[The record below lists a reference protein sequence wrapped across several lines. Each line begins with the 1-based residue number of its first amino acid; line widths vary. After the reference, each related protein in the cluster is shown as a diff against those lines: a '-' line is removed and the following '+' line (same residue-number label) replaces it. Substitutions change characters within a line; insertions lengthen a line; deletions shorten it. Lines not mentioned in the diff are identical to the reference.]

1 MKPWII
7 ECVAYYM
14 AGVIIENMDEQGEID
29 YMTHVTLY
37 SIFGDVAEE
46 YRGAVYARLIEMLDA
61 RGTGFTPQQAQ
72 RFDLN

>member
-14 AGVIIENMDEQGEID
+14 AGVIIENMGDKGEID

-46 YRGAVYARLIEMLDA
+46 YRGVVYARLMEMLDA
-61 RGTGFTPQQAQ
+61 DGTRITPQQVQ
-72 RFDLN
+72 KFELH